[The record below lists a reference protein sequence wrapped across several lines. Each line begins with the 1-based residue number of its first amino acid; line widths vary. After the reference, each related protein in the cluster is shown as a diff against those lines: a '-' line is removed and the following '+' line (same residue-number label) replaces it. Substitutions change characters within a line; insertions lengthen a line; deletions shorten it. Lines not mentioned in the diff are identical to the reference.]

1 MAKTRHQENTLEIQI
16 DTLSPADAHKMLIGC
31 IVPRPIAWI
40 TTLNPDGS
48 VNVAPFSFFN
58 GVCSSPPTISVSMSY
73 GPGRR
78 DGKKDTLLNIEREGE
93 FVVNVVAEPHEG
105 VMNESSC
112 DFPEGMSECVEL
124 GLGTVAS
131 SALRTPRLA
140 ESPISFECRLFKTV
154 PVGDGPGSAV
164 LVLGTIVRAHVRDE
178 LIDDGLHIDVE
189 SLRPIGR
196 LAGTSYCY
204 VRDSFSLPRP
214 SYSGRSST
222 V

>member
-1 MAKTRHQENTLEIQI
+1 MEIQI
-16 DTLSPADAHKMLIGC
+16 DKLSPGDAHKLLIGC

-58 GVCSSPPTISVSMSY
+58 GVCSSPPTISVSMSH

-78 DGKKDTLLNIEREGE
+78 DGKKDTLLNIEREKE
-93 FVVNVVAEPHEG
+93 FVVNVVAEPHEEI
-105 VMNESSC
+105 MNESSC
-112 DFPEGMSECVEL
+112 DFPEGMSECLEL
-124 GLGTVAS
+124 GLSTFPS
-131 SALRTPRLA
+131 RTIRTPRLA
-140 ESPISFECRLFKTV
+140 ESRIRFECRLFKTV

-164 LVLGTIVRAHVRDE
+164 LVLGTIVHAAVDNA

-214 SYSGRSST
+214 RYSGKSST